1 MFDSIAGYIASR
13 KYSQCFTCCTFY
25 HVTALLK
32 MVELNSSKFYTNTPY
47 WRSEQRIVPVMD
59 WVSGC
64 VFSHVPPL
72 GRLINSPVGDLDYHP
87 VVFQASVF
95 SHSSPIR
102 LLQIRHTH
110 HLQCLLLTWTLTS
123 LEIRFAGCAF
133 GSHHSPACPP
143 AATIPD
149 CCTSQVGPPAHL
161 QSFSTLT

>member
-1 MFDSIAGYIASR
+1 
-13 KYSQCFTCCTFY
+13 
-25 HVTALLK
+25 
-32 MVELNSSKFYTNTPY
+32 
-47 WRSEQRIVPVMD
+47 MD

-64 VFSHVPPL
+64 VFSRVPPL
-72 GRLINSPVGDLDYHP
+72 GRALINSPVDELDYHP

-102 LLQIRHTH
+102 LLTSVSIGCFSSPCLFSCCSPCFPCAHCISSD
-110 HLQCLLLTWTLTS
+110 LSYSPFAVCLLLTWTLAS

-149 CCTSQVGPPAHL
+149 RCTSQVGPPAHL
-161 QSFSTLT
+161 QPFSTLT